1 MIMTRLRRDRLLLAV
16 LAAITAGALVSRTNP
31 AAGFWISLAGL
42 AVLFLSGLRRAT
54 GAVLKYRSLP
64 PLSRAW
70 MALQG
75 IQLLIIINS
84 VISRRVHYFT
94 VLLILGAEYFI
105 WDTQSR
111 R

>member
-1 MIMTRLRRDRLLLAV
+1 MTGFRRDRLLLAV
-16 LAAITAGALVSRTNP
+16 LAAMTAGVLVYRTYP

-42 AVLFLSGLRRAT
+42 AALFLSGVRRAVA
-54 GAVLKYRSLP
+54 GAVRYRSLA
-64 PLSRAW
+64 PLSCAW
-70 MALQG
+70 VALQG
-75 IQLLIIINS
+75 IQLIIIINS
-84 VISRRVHYFT
+84 IITHRVHYFT